1 MNLKDPGRAPGATD
15 FPTGLLQHIQ
25 NMSPLDLFKRRSI
38 GRWLFLSRHLRFT
51 AHTPCASGSRGGDR
65 DEVGNLWGN
74 KVRPQR

>member
-1 MNLKDPGRAPGATD
+1 
-15 FPTGLLQHIQ
+15 
-25 NMSPLDLFKRRSI
+25 MSPLDLFKRRSI